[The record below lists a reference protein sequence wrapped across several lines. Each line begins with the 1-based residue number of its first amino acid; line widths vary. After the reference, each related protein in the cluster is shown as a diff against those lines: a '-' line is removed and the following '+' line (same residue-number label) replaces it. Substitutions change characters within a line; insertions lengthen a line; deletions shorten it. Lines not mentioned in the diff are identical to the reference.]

1 MKFTLKF
8 DRQIWSGGDVI
19 TVTKNMI
26 YAPIKK
32 GPPRCCDTATP
43 VTNWQVSWG
52 RKSSR

>member
-26 YAPIKK
+26 YA
-32 GPPRCCDTATP
+32 AH
-43 VTNWQVSWG
+43 
-52 RKSSR
+52 